1 MKTHL
6 ELKIMGNVTVV
17 TPLAAAMPA
26 MPAMVVPLALSCT
39 VRALAMHPKNMSR
52 IPSLFQ
58 SPFSVEW
65 MMSLISAGGKA
76 FTPITLAK
84 RTGVTSG
91 RTRLSSEVT
100 WVIKN
105 KD

>member
-1 MKTHL
+1 
-6 ELKIMGNVTVV
+6 MGNVTVV

-39 VRALAMHPKNMSR
+39 VRALAMHPRNMSR

-100 WVIKN
+100 WVIESN
-105 KD
+105 D